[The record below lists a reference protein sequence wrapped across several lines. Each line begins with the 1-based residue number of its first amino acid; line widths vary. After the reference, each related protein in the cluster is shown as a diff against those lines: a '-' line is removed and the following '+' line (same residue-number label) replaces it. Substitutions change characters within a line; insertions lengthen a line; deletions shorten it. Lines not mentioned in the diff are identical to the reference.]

1 MRIERHA
8 IPGVWS
14 IHPAMFTDDR
24 GSFHESWSDERYAA
38 VGLSEDFVQDNVS
51 RSTKGVVRGLHF
63 QSPHAQGKLISV
75 LQGEILD
82 VAVDIRRGSPTFGQW
97 VAIRLDHVAGT
108 QLYVPPGCAHGFQA
122 LSETV
127 VVHYKCTDYY
137 RPDCERSLRWS
148 DEAFNIPWPLTPQLS
163 AKDADAPRLR
173 DIDDASLPPF
183 AP

>member
-1 MRIERHA
+1 MKVERHA
-8 IPGVWS
+8 IPGVLS
-14 IHPAMFTDDR
+14 IQPAMFTDDR
-24 GSFHESWSDERYAA
+24 GTFYESWSRERYAA
-38 VGLSEDFVQDNVS
+38 AGMPEEFVQDNIS
-51 RSTKGVVRGLHF
+51 RSARGVVRGLHF

-97 VAIRLDHVAGT
+97 VAIKLDHLTGA
-108 QLYVPPGCAHGFQA
+108 QFYVPPGCAHGFQA
-122 LSETV
+122 LSDAA

-148 DEAFNIPWPLTPQLS
+148 DEALSIRWPLEPQLS

-173 DIDDASLPPF
+173 EIDEAALPSFTP
-183 AP
+183 